1 MRLFNFSVTKKT
13 CGRVWE
19 NQETLLLLQKWGG
32 RKYRN
37 EVNVLYKK
45 EAYMTRNKR
54 FFYKDRD
61 EDACKTRIHTLV
73 RAYRSYKEEC
83 EKTRN
88 GTPKRKPAFFDEVDE
103 FFSKKPYSKQKVVVN
118 SSKIIIE
125 ADNEEEDHEN
135 IENYAPNEE
144 WPFFSGGTS
153 GGSNNKTASK
163 FPQPNKAKCLTGEL

>member
-1 MRLFNFSVTKKT
+1 MSCTRK
-13 CGRVWE
+13 RPIW
-19 NQETLLLLQKWGG
+19 QEISD
-32 RKYRN
+32 
-37 EVNVLYKK
+37 
-45 EAYMTRNKR
+45 

-61 EDACKTRIHTLV
+61 KDACKTRIHTLV

-83 EKTRN
+83 EKTRI
-88 GTPKRKPAFFDEVDE
+88 GTPKRKPALFDEVDE

-135 IENYAPNEE
+135 IENYEPNEE

-163 FPQPNKAKCLTGEL
+163 FPQPNKAKCLTGELWKLSLIGGSDNGPDNGPRKCFNIGACVVFNL

>member
-1 MRLFNFSVTKKT
+1 
-13 CGRVWE
+13 
-19 NQETLLLLQKWGG
+19 
-32 RKYRN
+32 
-37 EVNVLYKK
+37 
-45 EAYMTRNKR
+45 MTRNKR

-61 EDACKTRIHTLV
+61 EDACKTRIHSLILHSRIHTLV

-125 ADNEEEDHEN
+125 ADNEEDHEN
-135 IENYAPNEE
+135 IENYDPNEE
-144 WPFFSGGTS
+144 WPFFSGGT
-153 GGSNNKTASK
+153 SNNKTASK

>member
-1 MRLFNFSVTKKT
+1 MSCTRK
-13 CGRVWE
+13 RPIW
-19 NQETLLLLQKWGG
+19 QEISD
-32 RKYRN
+32 
-37 EVNVLYKK
+37 
-45 EAYMTRNKR
+45 
-54 FFYKDRD
+54 FFYKDSD

-118 SSKIIIE
+118 SSKIIID

-135 IENYAPNEE
+135 IENYEPNEE

-153 GGSNNKTASK
+153 GGSNNKTASE
-163 FPQPNKAKCLTGEL
+163 FPQPNKAKCLTGELWKLSLIGGSDNGPRKCFNIGACVVFNL

>member
-1 MRLFNFSVTKKT
+1 MAATKKT

-61 EDACKTRIHTLV
+61 KDACKTRIHTLV
-73 RAYRSYKEEC
+73 RAYRSYKEE
-83 EKTRN
+83 
-88 GTPKRKPAFFDEVDE
+88 
-103 FFSKKPYSKQKVVVN
+103 
-118 SSKIIIE
+118 
-125 ADNEEEDHEN
+125 
-135 IENYAPNEE
+135 
-144 WPFFSGGTS
+144 
-153 GGSNNKTASK
+153 
-163 FPQPNKAKCLTGEL
+163 